1 MNLCTATHRP
11 DPDRPD
17 YGTDMLRRRWDLPK
31 RIFHP
36 SSILCAQTFRAML
49 VSHPPRL
56 PSTFALGASNWKRS
70 RDWESSVSSL
80 ILQLGEAH
88 MVSIT
93 PTPSQNTGS
102 PLCALSIRLTGLLFC
117 QCTGPDP
124 FSAVYIIKHTLQ
136 SSFLHRGLEMLSPL
150 PRYTVT
156 TKIFHK
162 LDWNW
167 QFRIQRWRLVRRLVG
182 VWRV

>member
-1 MNLCTATHRP
+1 
-11 DPDRPD
+11 
-17 YGTDMLRRRWDLPK
+17 
-31 RIFHP
+31 
-36 SSILCAQTFRAML
+36 
-49 VSHPPRL
+49 
-56 PSTFALGASNWKRS
+56 
-70 RDWESSVSSL
+70 
-80 ILQLGEAH
+80 

-182 VWRV
+182 VWRVQGSGGSQDQERTVEVIEQDDLLVLALSGEPLEGMSLVSESEQRKYGGWSLGVQGAICGDQHASPLL